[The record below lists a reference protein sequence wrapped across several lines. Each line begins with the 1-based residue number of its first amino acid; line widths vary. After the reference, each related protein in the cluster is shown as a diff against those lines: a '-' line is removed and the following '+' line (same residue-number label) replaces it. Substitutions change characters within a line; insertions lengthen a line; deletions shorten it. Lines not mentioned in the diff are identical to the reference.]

1 MAESPMTADAVAAD
15 PLFVALEAKQFTER
29 HIASLAAGVTAA
41 VRIPGFLA
49 PNDCTA
55 VLQTANRLPTGDY
68 DPQRVPT
75 PIVRFGPALNDYR
88 RNDATHDADRYWAA
102 AQAARVAWHRVGLR
116 PDPVAVALA
125 RLGAAWGAA
134 VVPATIGGR
143 PVFGGT
149 LREINAGALGPV
161 WSTDQEF
168 VDCLRAGARF

>member
-116 PDPVAVALA
+116 PDPVPWPWPGWA
-125 RLGAAWGAA
+125 RRGVLPWYRRPSA
-134 VVPATIGGR
+134 GGR
-143 PVFGGT
+143 CSAAPCGRST
-149 LREINAGALGPV
+149 QGP
-161 WSTDQEF
+161 
-168 VDCLRAGARF
+168 